1 MKPSEIV
8 KDSIRKINLQ
18 LKKKDKIQYDK
29 NFQILGPKSKLD
41 SLIIVNLF
49 IEIENNI
56 KKKTKKD
63 VNLFSDNFFERGFKF
78 KYLISNLEKDIEKKI
93 KS

>member
-8 KDSIRKINLQ
+8 KNSIKKINLQ

-56 KKKTKKD
+56 KKISH
-63 VNLFSDNFFERGFKF
+63 VQNLSLNNFLSSSFF
-78 KYLISNLEKDIEKKI
+78 
-93 KS
+93 